1 MDGKENNP
9 QITTQS
15 NNLKEE
21 PTSFPDILSSLIVKE
36 SAELYEKNQFEK
48 DDEVKKIR
56 KKTKKPLK
64 EVNNICDSNEIDT
77 NQKLA
82 EIFEKFQKL
91 VNETKGNH
99 EKYFSNK
106 KNYLVSR
113 EEKEKAKTEN
123 QKVQKST

>member
-48 DDEVKKIR
+48 DDEVKKI
-56 KKTKKPLK
+56 
-64 EVNNICDSNEIDT
+64 SN
-77 NQKLA
+77 
-82 EIFEKFQKL
+82 
-91 VNETKGNH
+91 
-99 EKYFSNK
+99 
-106 KNYLVSR
+106 
-113 EEKEKAKTEN
+113 
-123 QKVQKST
+123 